1 MDEYSQKLEDF
12 LFKEIKDI
20 QNLTVLEFGV
30 RHGIS
35 TKRFLEIIN
44 KNKGHLYSI
53 DLDDYSDIANDKNW
67 TFIKSRDDNFDFLE
81 NKIPE
86 KFDLIYLDSFH
97 SAPHIK
103 KIIYHYF
110 SKLKKDCFF
119 FIDDISWLP
128 YVKDNYRNNFNCEI
142 NNKETFYMLLEIL
155 RSNRENVDI
164 YFSFIGSGMCK
175 IIKKNDSNLNKHK
188 KILSRT
194 FSIKNFLRKFFI
206 K

>member
-1 MDEYSQKLEDF
+1 MDEYSQKLENF
-12 LFKEIKDI
+12 IFNNIKNV

-35 TKRFLEIIN
+35 TNKFLENIR
-44 KNKGHLYSI
+44 KNKGHLYSVDI
-53 DLDDYSDIANDKNW
+53 DDYSNVANDENW
-67 TFIKSRDDNFDFLE
+67 TFIQSRDDNYE
-81 NKIPE
+81 YIEKKIPQE
-86 KFDLIYLDSFH
+86 FDVIYLDSFH

-110 SKLKKDCFF
+110 PKLKINGLF

-128 YVKDNYRNNFNCEI
+128 YAKNNYRNSFNCEI
-142 NNKETFYMLLEIL
+142 NNKETFNIILEIL
-155 RSNRENVDI
+155 MSNQKNIDVD
-164 YFSFIGSGMCK
+164 FSFIGSGMCK
-175 IIKKNDSNLNKHK
+175 IKKKNDSKLNKEI

-194 FSIKNFLRKFFI
+194 LSIKNLIRKLFI

>member
-1 MDEYSQKLEDF
+1 MDEYSQKLEEF
-12 LFKEIKDI
+12 IFKEIKDI
-20 QNLTVLEFGV
+20 QNLRVLEFGV

-35 TKRFLEIIN
+35 TKRFLEIIK

-53 DLDDYSDIANDKNW
+53 DMDDCSHIANDANW
-67 TFIKSRDDNFDFLE
+67 TFIKSRDDDFSFIE
-81 NKIPE
+81 SKIPE
-86 KFDLIYLDSFH
+86 KLDLIYLDSFH
-97 SAPHIK
+97 SALHIK

-128 YVKDNYRNNFNCEI
+128 YVQDNYRNNFNCEI

-155 RSNRENVDI
+155 RSNRENIDI

-175 IIKKNDSNLNKHK
+175 IIKKSDSNLNKHK
-188 KILSRT
+188 KILSRS

>member
-53 DLDDYSDIANDKNW
+53 DMDDYSDVANDENW

-175 IIKKNDSNLNKHK
+175 IVKKK
-188 KILSRT
+188 
-194 FSIKNFLRKFFI
+194 
-206 K
+206 

>member
-1 MDEYSQKLEDF
+1 M
-12 LFKEIKDI
+12 
-20 QNLTVLEFGV
+20 LEFGV

-53 DLDDYSDIANDKNW
+53 DVDDYSDVANDENW

-110 SKLKKDCFF
+110 SKLKIVFF
-119 FIDDISWLP
+119 
-128 YVKDNYRNNFNCEI
+128 Y
-142 NNKETFYMLLEIL
+142 
-155 RSNRENVDI
+155 
-164 YFSFIGSGMCK
+164 
-175 IIKKNDSNLNKHK
+175 
-188 KILSRT
+188 
-194 FSIKNFLRKFFI
+194 
-206 K
+206 

>member
-1 MDEYSQKLEDF
+1 MDEYSQKLENF
-12 LFKEIKDI
+12 IFNNINNI

-35 TKRFLEIIN
+35 TNRFLKNI
-44 KNKGHLYSI
+44 KRNKGHLYSVDI
-53 DLDDYSDIANDKNW
+53 DDYSNVANDENW
-67 TFIKSRDDNFDFLE
+67 TFIQSRDDNYAYIE
-81 NKIPE
+81 KKIPQV
-86 KFDLIYLDSFH
+86 FDVIYLDSFH

-110 SKLKKDCFF
+110 QKLKINGLF

-128 YVKDNYRNNFNCEI
+128 YAKNNYRNSFNCEI
-142 NNKETFYMLLEIL
+142 NNKETFNVILEIL
-155 RSNRENVDI
+155 MSNQKNIDVE
-164 YFSFIGSGMCK
+164 FSFMGSGMCK
-175 IIKKNDSNLNKHK
+175 ITKKKDTKLNKEI

-194 FSIKNFLRKFFI
+194 FSIKNLIRKLLI

>member
-1 MDEYSQKLEDF
+1 MDEYSQKLEEF

-20 QNLTVLEFGV
+20 QNLRVLEFGV

-35 TKRFLEIIN
+35 TKRFLEIIK

-53 DLDDYSDIANDKNW
+53 DMDDCSHVANDANW
-67 TFIKSRDDNFDFLE
+67 TFIKSRDDDFSFIE
-81 NKIPE
+81 SKIPE

-97 SAPHIK
+97 SALHIK

-155 RSNRENVDI
+155 RSNRENIDI

-175 IIKKNDSNLNKHK
+175 IIKKSDSNLNKHK
-188 KILSRT
+188 KILSRS